1 MNEVTVR
8 RDSTIVCSLNPKLT
22 HVHFGLQ
29 CSATRKTN
37 PEKGFYTYIQS
48 LECARLVDSGKTE
61 PRTHV
66 FDVELG
72 NICEYFPLF
81 GADFVLR

>member
-1 MNEVTVR
+1 MNEVR
-8 RDSTIVCSLNPKLT
+8 QDSTTVCSLNPKLT
-22 HVHFGLQ
+22 HVHFGLH

-37 PEKGFYTYIQS
+37 PAKGYYTYIQS
-48 LECARLVDSGKTE
+48 LECTRLVDSDKTE

-72 NICEYFPLF
+72 NICEYFTLF